1 MDEEKTEQP
10 TPRSRQR
17 ARERGQVAKSRELT
31 GSFVLLV
38 GFLTLFLMIKIWGAI
53 STGMF
58 HDILGNLFSPTI
70 TPEGM
75 RGLTNYSLG
84 IMFAFLWPVFLATSA
99 AAILLNLLQTR
110 GIMSLE
116 PIRPKL
122 SNINPVQG
130 VKRMF
135 STRGFVE
142 LLKAVLKIALVAGV
156 AMVYI
161 RANMGGIIQAQQ
173 LDPTAYMPF
182 FGDHA
187 LKLGLW
193 LIATLVFLSILDLIY
208 QHYQFEKD
216 LMLTRTEAKEE
227 YKQMEG
233 DPLVRSRIRQR
244 QRQIALSRMLR
255 EVPRADVVIT
265 NPTRVAVVLRYEDD
279 MPAPQVVAKGKG
291 AIAERIIALAKEY
304 DVHVHQDP
312 PLARS
317 LYEMVEVG
325 DVIPYEFYVTLAEI
339 LAYVYRTKKKYS
351 KQRRRLAT
359 THT

>member
-38 GFLTLFLMIKIWGAI
+38 GFLTLFLMIKIWGLI
-53 STGMF
+53 SADMF
-58 HDILGNLFSPTI
+58 QVTLGKMVTPGV
-70 TPEGM
+70 TPENM
-75 RGLTNYSLG
+75 RRILYYSIGVL
-84 IMFAFLWPVFLATSA
+84 FAYLWPVFLATSA

-110 GIMSLE
+110 GVMSLE
-116 PIRPKL
+116 SIRPKL

-161 RANMGGIIQAQQ
+161 RANLPGIIEAQQ
-173 LDPTAYMPF
+173 LDPTAYMPY

-193 LIATLVFLSILDLIY
+193 LIATLIFLSILDLIY

-216 LMLTRTEAKEE
+216 LMLTKTEAKEE

-233 DPLVRSRIRQR
+233 DPLVRNRIRQR

-265 NPTRVAVVLRYEDD
+265 NPTHVAVVLRYDDD

-291 AIAERIIALAKEY
+291 AIAERIVALAKEY
-304 DVHVHQDP
+304 DVHVHRDP
-312 PLARS
+312 PLARA

-359 THT
+359 SRT